1 MPGGNG
7 SLFDRLDPDASRPM
21 RRPVGS
27 ARAAEQIGSVKRHL
41 ERLLNA
47 RQGCA
52 LSSPDY
58 GLPDFNDAVSGTT
71 DLLTRLAAS
80 VRTAIAQ
87 YEPRVIVRHVRLLPD
102 ADAPMELHF
111 RVDCAMPVEHREQL
125 VEIDLVMSRDNTRY
139 RVL

>member
-1 MPGGNG
+1 MTGGNG
-7 SLFDRLDPDASRPM
+7 SLFERLDPDVRPM
-21 RRPVGS
+21 SRALGRERP
-27 ARAAEQIGSVKRHL
+27 AERIAAIKRHL

-47 RQGCA
+47 RQGGA
-52 LSSPDY
+52 LSSPAY
-58 GLPDFNDAVSGTT
+58 GLPDFNDAVAGTT

-80 VRTAIAQ
+80 VRAAIAQ
-87 YEPRVIVRHVRLLPD
+87 YEPRVNVRHVRLLPD

-125 VEIDLVMSRDNTRY
+125 VEIDLVMNRDDARY